1 MFSCEICEI
10 FMSTYFEEHLRT
22 AASGIS
28 TPQKH
33 IQYREKD
40 LWWRFLDFSLN
51 SSLNLFYKNTT
62 FLMRFSFHSFTR
74 FYLRKSNFLLSPVN
88 SFHLSQHSNFWN
100 YPKCHRKCVSIS
112 QNEYTCQIVKK
123 IDSMV
128 QPLSWSV

>member
-10 FMSTYFEEHLRT
+10 FMSTYFEEQKYTSEVHLRSIFST
-22 AASGIS
+22 VKKICDGDFGI
-28 TPQKH
+28 
-33 IQYREKD
+33 
-40 LWWRFLDFSLN
+40 FSLN

-62 FLMRFSFHSFTR
+62 SLMRFSFHSFTR
-74 FYLRKSNFLLSPVN
+74 FYLRKSYFLLSPVN

-128 QPLSWSV
+128 QPLS